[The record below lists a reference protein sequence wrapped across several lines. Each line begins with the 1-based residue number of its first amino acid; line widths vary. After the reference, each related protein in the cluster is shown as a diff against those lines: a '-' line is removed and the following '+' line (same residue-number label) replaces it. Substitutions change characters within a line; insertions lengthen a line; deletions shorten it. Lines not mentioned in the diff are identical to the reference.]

1 MEMLFVIFFF
11 FYKIFLAVV
20 INEKTAKKGYQW
32 NI

>member
-1 MEMLFVIFFF
+1 MEMLFVIFF